1 MFVDALLVKMMDNG
15 PAIFPAVHP
24 DVTLVLDSQTDLH
37 SLQNIGKSSLD
48 WQFVQNGIWSQ
59 CVLLIL
65 DCREQLC
72 IATAH
77 VVNKR

>member
-1 MFVDALLVKMMDNG
+1 MFVDAFLVKMMDNG
-15 PAIFPAVHP
+15 PVIVAAVHP
-24 DVTLVLDSQTDLH
+24 DVALVLDSETDLH

-48 WQFVQNGIWSQ
+48 WQCIWSQ